1 MRLFFFYYEKRIFEI
16 TFYAMFQIIFVEL
29 IMLMCDNY
37 ANIFNK
43 VTCFFVQFLFREND
57 RNVESDFSIN

>member
-1 MRLFFFYYEKRIFEI
+1 
-16 TFYAMFQIIFVEL
+16 MFQIIFAEL